1 MMVETV
7 YLNGALVPRGKA
19 SISPFDRGFL
29 YGYGLFETMRFYG
42 GGGVFRLD
50 RHLARLMAGYK
61 ELV

>member
-42 GGGVFRLD
+42 GGGRLSTRPASGAAD
-50 RHLARLMAGYK
+50 GRL
-61 ELV
+61 